1 MEFLRILYTVAFVSV
16 MAFAA
21 MADPV
26 RIDSFERMD
35 ALAEEVVIAKEVKA
49 VPAFAFAECVNLRS
63 VVFEQGSRCRS
74 IGECAFYR
82 CCSLKEIELPPSLS
96 EIGKYA
102 FAWCESMEKVHLVNV
117 DKIGALAFAYCS
129 SLKDVEFS
137 ERLKSVGNNAFSCC
151 TSLEEAVIPSSVS
164 LLESYAFSG
173 CTSLRRAVLP
183 GNPSLLGEL
192 IFSGCTSL
200 EEIVEPSAVPPKF
213 DCESF
218 LFDPDETGCYAK
230 CRLFVPANNLLELE
244 PFDFRF
250 SNYGLRMQGL
260 NNFNGDLY
268 YHIGVERNPLHIPFG
283 IIIEGSIPIRS
294 CGSGGAL

>member
-1 MEFLRILYTVAFVSV
+1 MICVKTPEQEDVDTRLAMSVICVFYPFCVILRDMEFLRILYTVAFVSV

-151 TSLEEAVIPSSVS
+151 TSLEEALIPSSVS

-192 IFSGCTSL
+192 IFSGCKSL

-230 CRLFVPANNLLELE
+230 CRLFVPAKAVPTYRKTRGWHL
-244 PFDFRF
+244 F
-250 SNYGLRMQGL
+250 SDISPYSKKP
-260 NNFNGDLY
+260 Y
-268 YHIGVERNPLHIPFG
+268 
-283 IIIEGSIPIRS
+283 
-294 CGSGGAL
+294 